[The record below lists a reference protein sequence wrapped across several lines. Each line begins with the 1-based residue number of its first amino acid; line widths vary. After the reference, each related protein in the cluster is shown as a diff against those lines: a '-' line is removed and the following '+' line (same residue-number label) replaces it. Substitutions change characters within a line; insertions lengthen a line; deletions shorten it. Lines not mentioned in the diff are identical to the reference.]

1 MDEREKEIEVHQEV
15 LRAQLRSQE
24 EERHKTAIELAERKQ
39 KIYNL
44 KMKYENV
51 VNKVKKEDGEEQHSQ
66 AWYVLKAAQEKEEMQ
81 RKGDELDDKIR
92 RAEREIRALENTLG
106 HLLTRNRKY
115 KENFQSANQQNQT
128 ELEEKQ
134 MLEEQSRAANE
145 VLFKKKKQLSQLERE
160 EQEDTHRYQELQANM
175 DRLAQSAQDFS
186 AARDQLRLDAESQQ
200 PKLARADQSLEESR
214 RRAVAA
220 GVDMGPEAPT
230 TLDVQTR
237 TLKDQ
242 NQSILF
248 AMMNAL
254 QDHAEDVLPLFESLC
269 NEKGIV
275 RPSRPPSA
283 ASQGGSRPGSGVSSA
298 RLPPQ

>member
-1 MDEREKEIEVHQEV
+1 
-15 LRAQLRSQE
+15 
-24 EERHKTAIELAERKQ
+24 
-39 KIYNL
+39 
-44 KMKYENV
+44 
-51 VNKVKKEDGEEQHSQ
+51 
-66 AWYVLKAAQEKEEMQ
+66 
-81 RKGDELDDKIR
+81 
-92 RAEREIRALENTLG
+92 
-106 HLLTRNRKY
+106 
-115 KENFQSANQQNQT
+115 
-128 ELEEKQ
+128 
-134 MLEEQSRAANE
+134 

-200 PKLARADQSLEESR
+200 PKLARADQALEESR

-220 GVDMGPEAPT
+220 GVDMGQEAPT

-283 ASQGGSRPGSGVSSA
+283 NSQGSRPGSGISSA
-298 RLPPQ
+298 RLPPR